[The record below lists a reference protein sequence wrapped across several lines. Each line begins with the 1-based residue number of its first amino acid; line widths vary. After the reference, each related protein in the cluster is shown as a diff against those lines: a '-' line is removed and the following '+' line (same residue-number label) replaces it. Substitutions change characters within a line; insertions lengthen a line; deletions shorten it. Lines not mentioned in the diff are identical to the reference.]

1 MNKLAKN
8 MKNRFAINYAWSYFF
23 FYEINRVNGTTA
35 VLVNYITVN
44 IKVILL
50 KKSIFSKK

>member
-8 MKNRFAINYAWSYFF
+8 MKNRFAINYAWSYFD
-23 FYEINRVNGTTA
+23 FYEINKVNGTSA
-35 VLVNYITVN
+35 VLINYITVN

-50 KKSIFSKK
+50 KKSIFSKN